1 MRWRTTL
8 IGKCAPLRRGVSVQP
23 SPMLPVRA
31 VLENQADV
39 DRLDLALL
47 VIWLL
52 ILVAL
57 VDIPVVEMG

>member
-1 MRWRTTL
+1 
-8 IGKCAPLRRGVSVQP
+8 
-23 SPMLPVRA
+23 MLPVRA

-57 VDIPVVEMG
+57 VLATVRGVGSW